1 MCRANRE
8 HKILARWIDLS
19 IEKLLRS
26 NLEILMDQE
35 TVKMLSRI
43 KKEDPV
49 EREFIE
55 DLSRSCRA

>member
-1 MCRANRE
+1 MCRANRG

-35 TVKMLSRI
+35 TVKMLLRI
-43 KKEDPV
+43 KKEGLV